1 MSVNAAVIHQ
11 LLQRD
16 RHVWLGN
23 RPAAVPAHGTGFS
36 ALDRLLPG
44 GGWPVGALTELYPAA
59 DGIGEF
65 TLLLPA
71 IARLTQAGR
80 RVALIAPPYI
90 PYSQALDWHGVRL
103 DQLVLLQPER
113 AADALWAMEQTLS
126 SGTVALA
133 IAWPR
138 RPGERELRRLQL
150 AAETGEASALLY
162 RPRREAESASPAA
175 LRLKLAHSEGGL
187 WLDIFKCRGGQPAT
201 VRIHSFEASSRVRTA
216 HATPESPSPTF
227 ADAVRST
234 SADRKK
240 QDAAA
245 TRLRSAA
252 AA

>member
-1 MSVNAAVIHQ
+1 MSVQAAVISQ
-11 LLQRD
+11 LLERD
-16 RHVWLGN
+16 RRVWLGN
-23 RPAAVPAHGTGFS
+23 RPAAVPAHSTGFTT
-36 ALDRLLPG
+36 LDRLLPG
-44 GGWPVGALTELYPAA
+44 GGWPVGALTELYPSAQ
-59 DGIGEF
+59 GIGEF

-113 AADALWAMEQTLS
+113 PADALWAMEQTLA
-126 SGTVALA
+126 SGTIALA
-133 IAWPR
+133 VAWPR
-138 RPGERELRRLQL
+138 RTSERELRRLQL
-150 AAETGEASALLY
+150 AAETGEACALLY
-162 RPRREAESASPAA
+162 RPTREAEHASPAA
-175 LRLKLAHSEGGL
+175 LRLKLSSSEGGL

-201 VRIHSFEASSRVRTA
+201 VRLHHAAVPETRSSI
-216 HATPESPSPTF
+216 S

-234 SADRKK
+234 SADRKN
-240 QDAAA
+240 QYAAA

>member
-1 MSVNAAVIHQ
+1 MNTNAALAGACPARDLRDREQ
-11 LLQRD
+11 GSLLQILERD
-16 RHVWLGN
+16 RRVWLGN
-23 RPAAVPAHGTGFS
+23 RPAAVPAHGTGCT

-44 GGWPVGALTELYPAA
+44 NGWPVGALTELYPAA
-59 DGIGEF
+59 AGIGEF

-113 AADALWAMEQTLS
+113 PADALWAMEQTLS

-150 AAETGEASALLY
+150 AAETGEACALLY
-162 RPRREAESASPAA
+162 RPTREAENASPAA
-175 LRLKLAHSEGGL
+175 LRLKLSSSDGGL

-201 VRIHSFEASSRVRTA
+201 VRIPCLHQDVRTA
-216 HATPESPSPTF
+216 HATHPPST
-227 ADAVRST
+227 AV
-234 SADRKK
+234 
-240 QDAAA
+240 

>member
-1 MSVNAAVIHQ
+1 

-16 RHVWLGN
+16 RRVWLGN
-23 RPAAVPAHGTGFS
+23 RPAAVPAHGTGFT
-36 ALDRLLPG
+36 ALDRQLPG
-44 GGWPVGALTELYPAA
+44 GGWPVGALTELYPSAQ
-59 DGIGEF
+59 GIGEF

-113 AADALWAMEQTLS
+113 ASDALWAMEQTLS

-150 AAETGEASALLY
+150 AAETGEACAPLY
-162 RPRREAESASPAA
+162 RPAREAEHASPAA
-175 LRLKLAHSEGGL
+175 LRLKLAASAGVIGKELRSPALVHGAADGGL

-201 VRIHSFEASSRVRTA
+201 VRIPSMHEGVRTA
-216 HATPESPSPTF
+216 HATPEFLSPI
-227 ADAVRST
+227 
-234 SADRKK
+234 
-240 QDAAA
+240 AAA
-245 TRLRSAA
+245 TRLRCAA